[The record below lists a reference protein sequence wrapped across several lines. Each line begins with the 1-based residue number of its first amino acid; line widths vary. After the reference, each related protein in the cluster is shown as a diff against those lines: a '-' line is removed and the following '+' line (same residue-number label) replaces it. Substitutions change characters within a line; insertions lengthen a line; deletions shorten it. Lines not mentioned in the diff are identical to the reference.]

1 MQTGLLEGAFISL
14 LCLAALSDLW
24 KFLIPNTI
32 SIALAALFVVAMLFG
47 NHVDLWLSHVG
58 GGLLVFVV
66 GMVMFH
72 FRLFGGGDV
81 KLLAATALWTGLE
94 LLPALLLVMGLLGGV
109 VAISL
114 FGVRILLRRIGPSL
128 FARGEA
134 TLPRLFT
141 RGEKIPYG
149 VAIGGAGIFL
159 ASRIPL
165 FMP

>member
-1 MQTGLLEGAFISL
+1 
-14 LCLAALSDLW
+14 
-24 KFLIPNTI
+24 
-32 SIALAALFVVAMLFG
+32 
-47 NHVDLWLSHVG
+47 
-58 GGLLVFVV
+58 
-66 GMVMFH
+66 MFH